1 VFIISSRRAGL
12 RVHRLDNTPAVPR
25 SQQTNHHIPVER
37 MNCIPSAIA
46 ALALACAATLSAQSA
61 VPTPR
66 SVTKLEIGADR
77 TLADWQQ
84 ITGYFAALAAAS
96 PAVRVDTLG
105 PTTERR
111 PFIVATIST
120 PANIARLAAI
130 RSVQSKLADPR
141 KLDAATEARAIA
153 EQPTVVV
160 ISCNIHATEIASS
173 QMSMELA
180 YRLATNDTLQ
190 QALRD
195 VVVLLIPSMN
205 PDGEQLVTDWYRQSV
220 GTKWEGGPLPWLYHH
235 YVGHDNNRDWY
246 MITQQETRLVSRM
259 LYQSWFPEIFYD
271 VHQQGSYG
279 MRITVPPHV
288 DPIDPFVDP
297 LIVRGINQI
306 GAKMSWELE
315 SRGKSG
321 VGDGATYDLWW
332 HGGARSAPTRH
343 NMIGLLTEAAS
354 VKIASPITIASEELA
369 GHERGLP
376 RYERRV
382 NFPNP
387 WPGGVWRQRD
397 IIDYELIAAEALI
410 RLAADQRAEYVRNF
424 IALGRKAVSAGA
436 AGSPYAY
443 RVSAGRDPE
452 ASRQLLEALRY
463 GGVEMGTMKGSSDV
477 FIPLAQPYRAHV
489 MDLFEIQHFP
499 KMERYP
505 GGPVEK
511 PYDVAGWTLP
521 LQMGVDVSRVE
532 KPISETLTL
541 LQTMAP
547 DFPATACAAA
557 GSGRYV
563 SLAASDTRSYG
574 LAAEAL
580 VSGRAVRIAG
590 NGSDARFVTE
600 VPRTSAMTGCPP
612 RRTSTMP
619 TGSTIRRMPRVAL
632 YRPWTGN
639 IDEGWTRFILEKER
653 IPFAALTD
661 SVVRAG
667 KLSDLYDVILVPDM
681 SFRDIHDGM
690 SPSQVPPRYAGGLG
704 DSGVAAL
711 DAFTRAGGTLVLLD
725 RASELA
731 TSAMGVAVKRI
742 TVPREQ
748 DDADATSSGSSL
760 YAPGSILRV
769 LVDGTHYVARGMS
782 DTAAV
787 YFTNS
792 VTFDVMAGSA
802 VRVIARYPSNE
813 SDILLSGYLQG
824 GSAIAGK
831 AAAVEVPVGR
841 GRVVMFGFRVQYRGQ
856 SYGTFKMLFNALLGE
871 GDSAMQ
877 R

>member
-1 VFIISSRRAGL
+1 
-12 RVHRLDNTPAVPR
+12 
-25 SQQTNHHIPVER
+25 
-37 MNCIPSAIA
+37 MNRIHLAIV
-46 ALALACAATLSAQSA
+46 AATIGAATSMEAQSA

-66 SVTKLEIGADR
+66 SITKVEVGADR
-77 TLADWQQ
+77 TLADWGQ
-84 ITGYFAALAAAS
+84 ITRYFAALAAAS

-105 PTTERR
+105 PTTEHR

-120 PANIARLAAI
+120 PENIARLDEI
-130 RSVQSKLADPR
+130 RRVQAMLGDPR
-141 KLDAATEARAIA
+141 KLDAATEATAIA
-153 EQPTVVV
+153 SQPAIVV
-160 ISCNIHATEIASS
+160 ISCNIHATEIGSS

-190 QALRD
+190 QRLRD
-195 VVVLLIPSMN
+195 VVVLLVPSMN
-205 PDGEQLVTDWYRQSV
+205 PDGEQLVTEWYRGSV

-306 GAKMSWELE
+306 GATMSWELE
-315 SRGKSG
+315 SRGKQG
-321 VGDGATYDLWW
+321 VGDAATYDLWW

-354 VKIASPITIASEELA
+354 VKIATPITIAPNALA
-369 GHERGLP
+369 GHDRGLP

-387 WPGGVWRQRD
+387 WPGGTWRLRD
-397 IIDYELIAAEALI
+397 IMDYELIAAEALVK
-410 RLAADQRAEYVRNF
+410 LASDQRGEYVRNF
-424 IALGRKAVSAGA
+424 VALGRKAVAAGA
-436 AGSPYAY
+436 RGEPYGY

-452 ASRQLLEALRY
+452 AARRLLEALRY
-463 GGVEMGTMKGSSDV
+463 GGVEMGTIAGSSDV

-489 MDLFEIQHFP
+489 MDLFEVQQFP

-521 LQMGVDVSRVE
+521 LQMGVSVTRIDSALTT
-532 KPISETLTL
+532 PIAQITA
-541 LQTMAP
+541 MAP
-547 DFPATACAAA
+547 QFPATGCVAA

-563 SLAASDTRSYG
+563 SLSAADTRSYG
-574 LAAEAL
+574 LVAEAL
-580 VSGRAVRIAG
+580 AARRLVRVSGS
-590 NGSDARFVTE
+590 GSDARFVTE
-600 VPRTSAMTGCPP
+600 ATGVSERGACPSPRVA
-612 RRTSTMP
+612 RMP
-619 TGSTIRRMPRVAL
+619 AGSTIARLPRIAL
-632 YRPWTGN
+632 YKPWTGN
-639 IDEGWTRFILEKER
+639 MDEGWTRFVLEREH
-653 IPFAALTD
+653 IPFVALTD
-661 SVVRAG
+661 SMVRAG
-667 KLSDLYDVILVPDM
+667 KLRDLYDVILVPDM
-681 SFRDIHDGM
+681 SFREIHDGM
-690 SPSQVPPRYAGGLG
+690 SPSEVPPRYAGGLG
-704 DSGVAAL
+704 NSGVAEL
-711 DAFTRAGGTLVLLD
+711 DAFTRGGGTLVLLD

-731 TSAMGVAVKRI
+731 TSALGVAVQRI
-742 TVPREQ
+742 TVPRQ
-748 DDADATSSGSSL
+748 RDDEEDAPGAAASL

-769 LVDGTHYVARGMS
+769 LVDGTRYVARGMS

-792 VTFDVMAGSA
+792 VTFDVPTGSA
-802 VRVIARYPSNE
+802 ARVIARYPERE

-841 GRVVMFGFRVQYRGQ
+841 GRVIMFGFRVQYRGQ

-871 GDSAMQ
+871 GTSTM
-877 R
+877 RR

>member
-1 VFIISSRRAGL
+1 MRR
-12 RVHRLDNTPAVPR
+12 
-25 SQQTNHHIPVER
+25 IPL
-37 MNCIPSAIA
+37 AIA
-46 ALALACAATLSAQSA
+46 AATLGVASSLAAQTT

-66 SVTKLEIGADR
+66 SVTGVEVGADR
-77 TLADWQQ
+77 TLADWGQ
-84 ITGYFAALAAAS
+84 ITRYFAALATAS

-111 PFIVATIST
+111 PFIVAAIST
-120 PANIARLAAI
+120 PENIARLAEI
-130 RSVQSKLADPR
+130 RSVQASLADPR
-141 KLDAATEARAIA
+141 KLDAASEARAIA
-153 EQPTVVV
+153 SQPAVIV

-190 QALRD
+190 RALHD

-205 PDGEQLVTDWYRQSV
+205 PDGEQLVTEWYRASI

-306 GAKMSWELE
+306 GATMSWELE

-354 VKIASPITIASEELA
+354 VKIATPIAIQPGELT
-369 GHERGLP
+369 GHDRGLP

-387 WPGGVWRQRD
+387 WPGGTWRQRD
-397 IIDYELIAAEALI
+397 IMDYELIAAEALVK
-410 RLAADQRAEYVRNF
+410 LASDQRAEYVRNF
-424 IALGRKAVSAGA
+424 VALGRKAVSDGA
-436 AGSPYAY
+436 HGDPYGY
-443 RVSAGRDPE
+443 RLSAGRDPE
-452 ASRQLLEALRY
+452 ASRRLLEALRY
-463 GGVEMGTMKGSSDV
+463 GGVEMGTIAGSSDV

-489 MDLFEIQHFP
+489 MDLFEVQHFP

-521 LQMGVDVSRVE
+521 LQMGVSVTRID
-532 KPISETLTL
+532 TALTARL
-541 LQTMAP
+541 TPVTAMAP
-547 DFPATACAAA
+547 AFPASACRAS
-557 GSGRYV
+557 GSGKYV
-563 SLAASDTRSYG
+563 SLDASDTRSYR
-574 LAAEAL
+574 LVSDAL
-580 VSGRAVRIAG
+580 VAGHPVRIT
-590 NGSDARFVTE
+590 GSGASTRFVTE
-600 VPRTSAMTGCPP
+600 LSRRSTVTGCAPA
-612 RRTSTMP
+612 RVTRMP
-619 TGSTIRRMPRVAL
+619 TGMTIARMPRIAL

-639 IDEGWTRFILEKER
+639 IDEGWTRFVLETEGV
-653 IPFAALTD
+653 PFTALTD
-661 SVVRAG
+661 SIVRAG

-681 SFRDIHDGM
+681 SFREIHDGM

-704 DSGVAAL
+704 DGGVAEL
-711 DAFTRAGGTLVLLD
+711 DAFTRGGGTLVLLD

-731 TSAMGVAVKRI
+731 TSALGVNVRRI
-742 TVPREQ
+742 TVPRQEE
-748 DDADATSSGSSL
+748 DDQQAPGAPVSL

-769 LVDGTHYVARGMS
+769 LVDGTRYVARGMS

-792 VTFDVMAGSA
+792 VTFDAGEGSGA
-802 VRVIARYPSNE
+802 RVIARYPERE

-831 AAAVEVPVGR
+831 AAAVEVPAGKGR
-841 GRVVMFGFRVQYRGQ
+841 IVMFGFRVQYRGQ

-871 GDSAMQ
+871 GASTM
-877 R
+877 RR

>member
-1 VFIISSRRAGL
+1 MTR
-12 RVHRLDNTPAVPR
+12 
-25 SQQTNHHIPVER
+25 IPL
-37 MNCIPSAIA
+37 AIA
-46 ALALACAATLSAQSA
+46 LAMAGTTVSLQGQTRA
-61 VPTPR
+61 PTPR

-77 TLADWQQ
+77 TLADWGQV
-84 ITGYFAALAAAS
+84 TGYFAALATAS

-105 PTTERR
+105 PTTEGR

-120 PANIARLAAI
+120 PENIARLGEI
-130 RSVQSKLADPR
+130 RRVQATLGDPR
-141 KLDAATEARAIA
+141 KLDADAEARAIA
-153 EQPTVVV
+153 TQPAVIV

-180 YRLATNDTLQ
+180 YRLATNDSLQ
-190 QALRD
+190 AALRN
-195 VVVLLIPSMN
+195 VVVLLVPSMN
-205 PDGEQLVTDWYRQSV
+205 PDGQQLVTEWYRGSV

-279 MRITVPPHV
+279 MRMTVPPHV

-306 GAKMSWELE
+306 GATMSWELE

-321 VGDGATYDLWW
+321 VGDAATYDLWW

-354 VKIASPITIASEELA
+354 VKIASPITIAPDELA
-369 GHERGLP
+369 GHDRGLP

-387 WPGGVWRQRD
+387 WAAGTWRLRD
-397 IIDYELIAAEALI
+397 IMDYELIAAEALVK
-410 RLAADQRAEYVRNF
+410 LASDQRGEYVRNF
-424 IALGRKAVSAGA
+424 VALGRKAVA
-436 AGSPYAY
+436 AGIGGAPYAY

-452 ASRQLLEALRY
+452 AARRLLEALRY
-463 GGVEMGTMKGSSDV
+463 GGVEMGTVAGGSDV
-477 FIPLAQPYRAHV
+477 IIPLAQPYRAHV
-489 MDLFEIQHFP
+489 MDLFEVQRFP

-521 LQMGVDVSRVE
+521 LQMGVNVSRVDTALTSALI
-532 KPISETLTL
+532 PIGAMS
-541 LQTMAP
+541 P
-547 DFPATACAAA
+547 RFPAAACGGAR
-557 GSGRYV
+557 GSNGRYA
-563 SLAASDTRSYG
+563 SLSASDTRSYG
-574 LAAEAL
+574 LVAEAL
-580 VSGRAVRIAG
+580 AARRPVRVAG
-590 NGSDARFVTE
+590 GGGSARFVTE
-600 VPRTSAMTGCPP
+600 AMPPIENGGCAPARVSALPSGVTISRLPRIG
-612 RRTSTMP
+612 
-619 TGSTIRRMPRVAL
+619 L
-632 YRPWTGN
+632 YKPWTGN
-639 IDEGWTRFILEKER
+639 IDEGWTRFVLEREH
-653 IPFAALTD
+653 IPFVSLTD
-661 SVVRAG
+661 SMVRAG
-667 KLSDLYDVILVPDM
+667 KLRDLYDVILVPDM
-681 SFRDIHDGM
+681 SFREIHDGM
-690 SPSQVPPRYAGGLG
+690 SPSEVPPRYAGGLG
-704 DSGVAAL
+704 DGGVAEL
-711 DAFTRAGGTLVLLD
+711 DAFTRGGGSLVLLD

-731 TSAMGVAVKRI
+731 TSALGVAVERI
-742 TVPREQ
+742 TVPRRGDDEQ
-748 DDADATSSGSSL
+748 GAPGAAAAL

-769 LVDGTHYVARGMS
+769 LVDGTRYVARGMS

-792 VTFDVMAGSA
+792 VTFDVPAGSA
-802 VRVIARYPSNE
+802 ARVIARYPERE

-831 AAAVEVPVGR
+831 AAAVEVPVGK

-871 GDSAMQ
+871 GDSTM
-877 R
+877 RR

>member
-1 VFIISSRRAGL
+1 MNR
-12 RVHRLDNTPAVPR
+12 
-25 SQQTNHHIPVER
+25 IPF
-37 MNCIPSAIA
+37 AITV
-46 ALALACAATLSAQSA
+46 LALGSAASLQAQSS

-66 SVTKLEIGADR
+66 AVTKLEIGADR

-84 ITGYFAALAAAS
+84 ITGYFAALASAS

-120 PANIARLAAI
+120 PANIARLGAI
-130 RSVQSKLADPR
+130 RAVQAKLADPR
-141 KLDAATEARAIA
+141 TLDTMTEARAIA
-153 EQPTVVV
+153 EQPVVVV

-190 QALRD
+190 RALRD
-195 VVVLLIPSMN
+195 VIVVLIPSMN
-205 PDGEQLVTDWYRQSV
+205 PDGEQLVTEWYRGSI

-354 VKIASPITIASEELA
+354 VKIATPITIASGELT
-369 GHERGLP
+369 GHDRGLP

-387 WPGGVWRQRD
+387 WPGGTWRQRD
-397 IIDYELIAAEALI
+397 IMDYELIAAEALV

-424 IALGRKAVSAGA
+424 AALGHKAIAAGA
-436 AGSPYAY
+436 AGDPYAY

-452 ASRQLLEALRY
+452 ASRRMLEALRY
-463 GGVEMGTMKGSSDV
+463 GGIEMGTIAGSADM

-521 LQMGVDVSRVE
+521 LQMGVTVSRVDTPLAE
-532 KPISETLTL
+532 PLSLVTA
-541 LQTMAP
+541 MAP
-547 DFPATACAAA
+547 GFPANACGTI
-557 GSGRYV
+557 GSGRYA
-563 SLAASDTRSYG
+563 SLPASDTRSYG
-574 LAAEAL
+574 LVATALAAGRMVRA
-580 VSGRAVRIAG
+580 SGS
-590 NGSDARFVTE
+590 GSSARFVTE
-600 VPRTSAMTGCPP
+600 LPTRAHVDGCAPA
-612 RRTSTMP
+612 RVATMP
-619 TGSTIRRMPRVAL
+619 AGATMRRMPRIAL

-639 IDEGWTRFILEKER
+639 IDEGWTRFVLEQER
-653 IPFAALTD
+653 IPFTALTD
-661 SVVRAG
+661 SAVRAG
-667 KLSDLYDVILVPDM
+667 KLRDLYDVILVPDM
-681 SFRDIHDGM
+681 SFREIHDGM

-711 DAFTRAGGTLVLLD
+711 DAFARSGGTLVLLD

-731 TSAMGVAVKRI
+731 TTALGVAVKRI

-748 DDADATSSGSSL
+748 SDDGESAGGAASL

-769 LVDGTHYVARGMS
+769 LVDGTQYVARGMS

-792 VTFDVMAGSA
+792 VTFDVAAGSA
-802 VRVIARYPSNE
+802 ARVIARYPSDE

-824 GSAIAGK
+824 GKAIAGK
-831 AAAVEVPVGR
+831 AAAVEVPVGS

-871 GDSAMQ
+871 GDSTT
-877 R
+877 RR

>member
-1 VFIISSRRAGL
+1 MMTRISIAGATAL
-12 RVHRLDNTPAVPR
+12 F
-25 SQQTNHHIPVER
+25 
-37 MNCIPSAIA
+37 
-46 ALALACAATLSAQSA
+46 ALAGSLSAQTTI
-61 VPTPR
+61 PTPS
-66 SVTKLEIGADR
+66 SVTKVEVGADR
-77 TLADWQQ
+77 VLADWSQ
-84 ITGYFAALAAAS
+84 ITRYFSALASAS
-96 PAVRVDTLG
+96 AAVRVDTLG
-105 PTTERR
+105 PSTERR

-120 PANIARLAAI
+120 PENIRRLDEIKA
-130 RSVQSKLADPR
+130 VQAMLADPR
-141 KLDAATEARAIA
+141 KLDAAAEARAIA
-153 EQPTVVV
+153 TQPTVIV

-173 QMSMELA
+173 QMSMDLA

-190 QALRD
+190 RYLRD

-205 PDGEQLVTDWYRQSV
+205 PDGQQLVSDWYRSGV

-271 VHQQGSYG
+271 VHQQGPNG

-332 HGGARSAPTRH
+332 HGGARSTPTRH

-354 VKIASPITIASEELA
+354 VKVATPITLRPSDLQ
-369 GHERGLP
+369 GHDRGLP

-387 WPGGVWRQRD
+387 WPGGTWRLRD
-397 IIDYELIAAEALI
+397 IMDYELIAAEALVQ
-410 RLAADQRAEYVRNF
+410 LASDQRGEYVRNF
-424 IALGRKAVSAGA
+424 VALGRKAVIAG
-436 AGSPYAY
+436 GHGDPYAY

-452 ASRQLLEALRY
+452 ASRRMLEALRY
-463 GGVEMGTMKGSSDV
+463 GGVEMGTVTGSSDV

-489 MDLFEIQHFP
+489 MDLFEVQQFP

-505 GGPVEK
+505 GGPIEK

-521 LQMGVDVSRVE
+521 LQMGVTVARIDSALKTPLR
-532 KPISETLTL
+532 PIVA
-541 LQTMAP
+541 MAP
-547 DFPATACAAA
+547 DFPATACGAV
-557 GSGRYV
+557 GSGRRV
-563 SLAASDTRSYG
+563 SLSASDTRSYG
-574 LAAEAL
+574 LVAGALAA
-580 VSGRAVRIAG
+580 GRVVRVAG
-590 NGSDARFVTE
+590 RGKGARFVTDLGSPAPMSGCAPMN
-600 VPRTSAMTGCPP
+600 VRAAPADARTIS
-612 RRTSTMP
+612 RL
-619 TGSTIRRMPRVAL
+619 PRVAL

-639 IDEGWTRFILEKER
+639 IDEGWTRFVLETEH
-653 IPFAALTD
+653 IPFVSLTD
-661 SVVRAG
+661 SMVRAG
-667 KLSDLYDVILVPDM
+667 KLRDLYDVILVPDM

-690 SPSQVPPRYAGGLG
+690 SPSQVPARYAGGLG
-704 DSGVAAL
+704 DSGVAEL
-711 DAFTRAGGTLVLLD
+711 SAFARGGGTLVLLD

-731 TSAMGVAVKRI
+731 TSALGVAVGRI
-742 TVPREQ
+742 TVPRQQ
-748 DDADATSSGSSL
+748 DDEADEPGAPVSL

-769 LVDGTHYVARGMS
+769 LVDGTRYVARGMS

-792 VTFDVMAGSA
+792 VTFDVPAGSVA
-802 VRVIARYPSNE
+802 RVIARYPERE

-831 AAAVEVPVGR
+831 AAAVEVPVGK

-871 GDSAMQ
+871 GDSTMQ

>member
-1 VFIISSRRAGL
+1 MHRSS
-12 RVHRLDNTPAVPR
+12 
-25 SQQTNHHIPVER
+25 
-37 MNCIPSAIA
+37 
-46 ALALACAATLSAQSA
+46 LALLVVLLAGGRSLPAQLTI
-61 VPTPR
+61 PTPS
-66 SVTKLEIGADR
+66 SVTKVDVGADR
-77 TLADWQQ
+77 VLADWSQ
-84 ITGYFAALAAAS
+84 ITRYFAALASAS
-96 PAVRVDTLG
+96 PAVRIDTLG
-105 PTTERR
+105 RSTELR

-120 PANIARLAAI
+120 PENIRRLDEI
-130 RSVQSKLADPR
+130 RKVQSMVADPR
-141 KLDAATEARAIA
+141 KLDAAAEASALA
-153 EQPTVVV
+153 NQPTVIV

-190 QALRD
+190 RYLRN

-205 PDGEQLVTDWYRQSV
+205 PDGQQMVSDWYRGSV

-271 VHQQGSYG
+271 VHEQGTNG

-306 GAKMSWELE
+306 GAKMSWEFE

-354 VKIASPITIASEELA
+354 VKIATPITLKLSDLQ
-369 GHERGLP
+369 GHDRGLP

-387 WPGGVWRQRD
+387 WPGGTWRLRD
-397 IIDYELIAAEALI
+397 IMDYELIAAEALVQ
-410 RLAADQRAEYVRNF
+410 LASDQRSEYVRNYV
-424 IALGRKAVSAGA
+424 ALGRKAVA
-436 AGSPYAY
+436 AGEHGGPYAY

-452 ASRQLLEALRY
+452 ASRRLLEALRY
-463 GGVEMGTMKGSSDV
+463 GGVEMGTVAGSSDV

-489 MDLFEIQHFP
+489 MDLFEVQRFP
-499 KMERYP
+499 KIERYP

-511 PYDVAGWTLP
+511 PYDIAGWTLP
-521 LQMGVDVSRVE
+521 LQMGVSVTRIDSALTSPLT
-532 KPISETLTL
+532 PIVAMT
-541 LQTMAP
+541 P
-547 DFPATACAAA
+547 DFPAVRCDRVA
-557 GSGRYV
+557 SGHRV
-563 SLAASDTRSYG
+563 SLSASDTRSYRMVAAA
-574 LAAEAL
+574 LAAGH
-580 VSGRAVRIAG
+580 VVRVAG
-590 NGSDARFVTE
+590 HGKDARFITE
-600 VPRTSAMTGCPP
+600 LAPTAPIAGCEASKAPLVPASARTIS
-612 RRTSTMP
+612 RL
-619 TGSTIRRMPRVAL
+619 PRVAL
-632 YRPWTGN
+632 YVPWTGN
-639 IDEGWTRFILEKER
+639 IDEGWTRFVLEEEH
-653 IPFAALTD
+653 IPFVALTD
-661 SVVRAG
+661 SMVRAG
-667 KLSDLYDVILVPDM
+667 KLRDVYDVILVPDM

-690 SPSQVPPRYAGGLG
+690 APSQVPPRYAGGLG
-704 DSGVAAL
+704 DGGVAEL
-711 DAFTRAGGTLVLLD
+711 STFTRGGGTLVLLD

-731 TSAMGVAVKRI
+731 TAALGVTIGRI
-742 TVPREQ
+742 TVPRQQ
-748 DDADATSSGSSL
+748 DDEGDEPGAPVSL

-769 LVDGTHYVARGMS
+769 LVDGTRYVARGMS

-792 VTFDVMAGSA
+792 VTFDVPAGSA
-802 VRVIARYPSNE
+802 ARVIARYPDRE

-831 AAAVEVPVGR
+831 AAAVEVPVGE

-856 SYGTFKMLFNALLGE
+856 SYGTFKMLFNALLGDGE
-871 GDSAMQ
+871 STM
-877 R
+877 RR

>member
-1 VFIISSRRAGL
+1 MK
-12 RVHRLDNTPAVPR
+12 N
-25 SQQTNHHIPVER
+25 R
-37 MNCIPSAIA
+37 MTRIHLAIA
-46 ALALACAATLSAQSA
+46 TGVLCASTSLGAQTT
-61 VPTPR
+61 VPTPE
-66 SVTKLEIGADR
+66 SITKLEIGADR
-77 TLADWQQ
+77 VLADWSQ
-84 ITGYFAALAAAS
+84 ITRYFGALAAAS

-105 PTTERR
+105 PTTEKR
-111 PFIVATIST
+111 PFVVATIST
-120 PANIARLAAI
+120 PENIARLAKI
-130 RSVQSKLADPR
+130 RATQAMLADPR
-141 KLDAATEARAIA
+141 KLSSSAEAQAIA
-153 EQPTVVV
+153 GQPTVIV
-160 ISCNIHATEIASS
+160 IACNIHATEIASS

-190 QALRD
+190 RALRD

-205 PDGEQLVTDWYRQSV
+205 PDGEQLVTEWYRASI
-220 GTKWEGGPLPWLYHH
+220 GTPWEGGPLPWLYHH
-235 YVGHDNNRDWY
+235 YVGHDDNRDWY
-246 MITQQETRLVSRM
+246 MVTQQETRLVSRM

-354 VKIASPITIASEELA
+354 VRIATPLTIAPGQLV
-369 GHERGLP
+369 GGERGLP

-397 IIDYELIAAEALI
+397 IIDYELIAAEALVT
-410 RLAADQRAEYVRNF
+410 LASDQRAEYVRNF
-424 IALGRKAVSAGA
+424 IALGRKAVRAGEK
-436 AGSPYAY
+436 GDPYAY

-452 ASRQLLEALRY
+452 ASRRLLEALRY
-463 GGVEMGTMKGSSDV
+463 GGIEMGTIAGSSDV

-489 MDLFEIQHFP
+489 MDLFEVQHFP

-521 LQMGVDVSRVE
+521 LQMGVSVSRMDTAITS
-532 KPISETLTL
+532 PITATSA
-541 LQTMAP
+541 MAP
-547 DFPATACAAA
+547 DFPASSCGAT
-557 GSGRYV
+557 GNGPYV
-563 SLAASDTRSYG
+563 SLDASDTRSYELVVDALKSG
-574 LAAEAL
+574 ERVAITGAGDGARFITRITGKSPIVGCAPTRVAAMPQGATI
-580 VSGRAVRIAG
+580 GRLPRIA
-590 NGSDARFVTE
+590 
-600 VPRTSAMTGCPP
+600 M
-612 RRTSTMP
+612 
-619 TGSTIRRMPRVAL
+619 
-632 YRPWTGN
+632 YKPWTAD
-639 IDEGWTRFILEKER
+639 IDEGWTRFVLEQER
-653 IPFAALTD
+653 IPFVSLTD
-661 SVVRAG
+661 SMVRAG
-667 KLSDLYDVILVPDM
+667 KLRDQYDVILVPDM
-681 SFRDIHDGM
+681 SFREMHDGM
-690 SPSQVPPRYAGGLG
+690 SASQVPPRYAGGLG
-704 DSGVAAL
+704 DAGVAEL
-711 DAFTRAGGTLVLLD
+711 DAFTRGGGTLVLLD
-725 RASELA
+725 RASEFA
-731 TSAMGVAVKRI
+731 TSALKVAVRRI
-742 TVPREQ
+742 TVPRQQEENEAPGAAQ
-748 DDADATSSGSSL
+748 SL

-769 LVDGTHYVARGMS
+769 LVDGARYVARGMS

-792 VTFDVMAGSA
+792 VTFDVPAGSA
-802 VRVIARYPSNE
+802 AQVIARYPDRE

-871 GDSAMQ
+871 GASTMQ